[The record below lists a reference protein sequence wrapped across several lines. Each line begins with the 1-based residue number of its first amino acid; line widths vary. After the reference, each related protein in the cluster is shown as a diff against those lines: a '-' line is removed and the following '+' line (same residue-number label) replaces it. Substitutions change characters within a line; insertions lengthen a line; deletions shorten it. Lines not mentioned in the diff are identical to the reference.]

1 LHVCIEP
8 EHTFDEL
15 IPKNQVVYNQKRKDD
30 KQKNVFQNIHAVHIR
45 FTRCRQRSILSRK
58 FQNVIPKKIAGNTYE
73 MKPAMTSKNAE
84 TLLPMFKAIA
94 R

>member
-58 FQNVIPKKIAGNTYE
+58 FQNVIRKKIAGNTYE